1 MTCFGARRHDRSRL
15 RPDYQPVL
23 YRDFDWS
30 LALEHLAKVHFR
42 EAYST
47 GFIRSLAR
55 DAAYASADVL
65 TRSGHRLLVL
75 TVTNMGPGVVVLSAC
90 IGKPKAHW
98 WTRGKLL
105 STINP
110 IHNDPADP
118 DPVGIGP
125 LSAGLPTKIDTG
137 DVKSFYFPYAK
148 DCFLSEGLARVGI
161 NDTYQRNTWCRGRDM
176 HKANRAY
183 RRDFG

>member
-1 MTCFGARRHDRSRL
+1 MTA
-15 RPDYQPVL
+15 PDYAL
-23 YRDFDWS
+23 IIS
-30 LALEHLAKVHFR
+30 LFSIVISIGALLWNIWQK
-42 EAYST
+42 
-47 GFIRSLAR
+47 FIFVKPTLQVSFGLWHVMQHT
-55 DAAYASADVL
+55 SADVL

-98 WTRGKLL
+98 WTRGRLL
-105 STINP
+105 GTINP

-118 DPVGIGP
+118 NAVSIGP
-125 LSAGLPTKIDTG
+125 FSAGLPTKIDAG

-161 NDTYQRNTWCRGRDM
+161 NDTYQRNTWCRGRDI

>member
-30 LALEHLAKVHFR
+30 LALEHLAEVHFR

-55 DAAYASADVL
+55 DAAYVGGCANSFG
-65 TRSGHRLLVL
+65 SSLVGL
-75 TVTNMGPGVVVLSAC
+75 DGDKYGPGVVVLSAC
-90 IGKPKAHW
+90 VGKPKAHW

-105 STINP
+105 GTINP

-118 DPVGIGP
+118 NPVSIGP
-125 LSAGLPTKIDTG
+125 FSAGLPTKIDAG
-137 DVKSFYFPYAK
+137 DVKSFYFPYAN